1 MKISLIAAMAENHV
15 IGRNN
20 QLPWRLPA
28 DLKRFKA
35 LTMGKPIVMGRKTW
49 ESLGRPLPGRTNIV
63 ITRDIGYQAEGCV
76 VVHSIDQALEVAAGS
91 DEVMVIGG
99 EKLYQQVLDRADR
112 LYLTLVKSDVE
123 GDTWFP
129 EFDLTQWR
137 EVQRE
142 ASIMSLSCWSV
153 FKGGQSTGSLNSS
166 RVRFPFFRR

>member
-1 MKISLIAAMAENHV
+1 
-15 IGRNN
+15 
-20 QLPWRLPA
+20 
-28 DLKRFKA
+28 
-35 LTMGKPIVMGRKTW
+35 
-49 ESLGRPLPGRTNIV
+49 
-63 ITRDIGYQAEGCV
+63 QAEGCV

-142 ASIMSLSCWSV
+142 AH
-153 FKGGQSTGSLNSS
+153 S
-166 RVRFPFFRR
+166 RDDKNEFDYEFVLLERV